1 MPKNVTNA
9 FAPSDY
15 AVSTAP
21 QTAALPT
28 GLATS
33 PSALNLPAG
42 WFDIGY
48 LSDAGMTE
56 AHNYNETKVFDMAGA
71 LLRVLRNQE
80 ERPWTFEC
88 VENDAVVQGLMYP
101 GSVVVTTGAT
111 AEVQT
116 ITISGTPTGGTFTP
130 ALAGFP
136 AVPAQTYNVT
146 TAALQA
152 ALIAAWD
159 LAVTVSGTAGSSYVV
174 TFPTGVGNITQMTVT
189 SALTGGTTPSA
200 SVATTTPG
208 VTGVNSRVVGRGLA
222 RNLRYFCIDLFD
234 GSISERYLIT
244 QGEAV
249 WTGSVPYNGTAL
261 KIAQFSLNTY
271 YDSSTGGYY
280 TKLDNNPGSGL
291 TFN

>member
-1 MPKNVTNA
+1 MPKNVNYA

-21 QTAALPT
+21 QSAALPT

-33 PSALNLPAG
+33 PTALNLPTG

-48 LSDAGMTE
+48 LSDAGVGE
-56 AHNYNETKVFDMAGA
+56 SHNYNETKIFDMAGA

-88 VENDAVVQGLMYP
+88 VENDAIVHGLMYP
-101 GSVVVTTGAT
+101 GSVVNTTGAT

-116 ITISGTPTGGTFTP
+116 ITITGSPTGGTFTP
-130 ALAGFP
+130 NLAGFP
-136 AVPAQTYNVT
+136 AVPAQDHDVATADLE
-146 TAALQA
+146 AALQA
-152 ALIAAWD
+152 AWGIDVA
-159 LAVTVSGTAGSSYVV
+159 VSGTAGSSYVV
-174 TFPTGVGNITQMTVT
+174 TFPTAAGNVPQMTV
-189 SALTGGTTPSA
+189 AADLTGGTDPAA

-234 GSISERYLIT
+234 GSLTERYLIT

-249 WTGSVPYNGTAL
+249 WTGSVTYSGTAL
-261 KIAQFSLNTY
+261 KIAQFTLNTFF
-271 YDSSTGGYY
+271 DNATGGYY
-280 TKLDNNPGSGL
+280 TKLDNSPASAI